1 VLDVD
6 WRLLET
12 SIFMPIRPAAVRPS
26 SCDIVGRAT
35 MSAQSSISEA
45 GEVARV
51 FGVPG
56 AVLMGLA
63 LIVIGLVWHR
73 IAGSTAGA
81 RTPG

>member
-1 VLDVD
+1 MLLTVGVTTVD
-6 WRLLET
+6 ECWLRFL
-12 SIFMPIRPAAVRPS
+12 
-26 SCDIVGRAT
+26 
-35 MSAQSSISEA
+35 A
-45 GEVARV
+45 GA
-51 FGVPG
+51 G

>member
-1 VLDVD
+1 
-6 WRLLET
+6 
-12 SIFMPIRPAAVRPS
+12 
-26 SCDIVGRAT
+26 